1 MIGETPKEFKV
12 DHPEF
17 GHVVFTGMTGRQ
29 MDILIAYQKTF
40 DAQIKKPNNQEFGN
54 VIRPLYKGK

>member
-1 MIGETPKEFKV
+1 MDEFKV

-29 MDILIAYQKTF
+29 KEILEIAQQCIILEKTHGN
-40 DAQIKKPNNQEFGN
+40 DQEYGKLARKAIKTK
-54 VIRPLYKGK
+54 

>member
-1 MIGETPKEFKV
+1 MSRETSKEVKV

-17 GHVVFTGMTGRQ
+17 GHVVFTGMAGRQ

-40 DAQIKKPNNQEFGN
+40 DMQILKPNDQDFGN